1 MKGEVG
7 TDQNTFMNLFFP
19 TVVISNLWPIKISDT
34 VISLITQFN
43 LLTGTEG
50 HRRVRKLSQV

>member
-7 TDQNTFMNLFFP
+7 TDQNTFMNLFLP
-19 TVVISNLWPIKISDT
+19 TVVISNPWSIKVSDT

-43 LLTGTEG
+43 LLIGTL
-50 HRRVRKLSQV
+50 RT